1 MLPFMFSMVLS
12 DKQARSSKKVTNV
25 IYFVMFRK
33 AEIFRSN
40 NNDKETNNT
49 YTESSILNKNSKNG
63 INADCF

>member
-40 NNDKETNNT
+40 NNDKETKKHLHRIFNLKQEFQEWN
-49 YTESSILNKNSKNG
+49 
-63 INADCF
+63 